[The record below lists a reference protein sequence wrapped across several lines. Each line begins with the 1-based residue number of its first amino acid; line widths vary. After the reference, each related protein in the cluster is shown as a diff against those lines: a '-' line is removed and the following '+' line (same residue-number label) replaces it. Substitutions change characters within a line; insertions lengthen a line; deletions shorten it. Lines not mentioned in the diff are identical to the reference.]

1 MQKAYKLQKGYLWI
15 FLIIELGLAASFLF
29 YSLFEIF
36 NLILTIFGYFWPQT
50 AFIGASSIIMKAAV
64 LRENSCVFFFHDKE
78 TTSMFFT
85 RSSEFDGYFL
95 INNRTP
101 F

>member
-64 LRENSCVFFFHDKE
+64 LRENSCVFFFPWQ
-78 TTSMFFT
+78 
-85 RSSEFDGYFL
+85 RNNFDVFHE
-95 INNRTP
+95 I
-101 F
+101 FWI